1 MSLSADVVGGIGSYD
16 LTITWRN
23 TDGSEDSKVY
33 EFTRISSNNDQQLQT
48 STKEEDDDY

>member
-1 MSLSADVVGGIGSYD
+1 MSLGEDVISGIGSYD

-33 EFTRISSNNDQQLQT
+33 EFTSISSNNDQQLLP
-48 STKEEDDDY
+48 